1 MSKPLL
7 AANWKMHFT
16 VEEGVEHARHLRHS
30 LAQFSDAVDLLVL
43 PPSIMLRQV
52 KAALDG
58 SPIAIGAQNSAWEDQ
73 GAFTGEISPKML
85 AGWCPY
91 VLIGHSERRHIF
103 HESDK
108 QLNAKVR
115 GALGNGLN
123 VILAVGER
131 LEEYDAQRT
140 DEVIARQLDED
151 LKEIELPDQDALTI
165 AYEPVWAIGTGR
177 AATPDYANQT
187 MGFIRS
193 LLERR
198 FGAQGRNVRILY
210 GGSVTPGNA
219 RSLMEQ
225 PNIDGGL
232 VGGASLKVSDFT
244 QIVQASAEV
253 AKSRV

>member
-1 MSKPLL
+1 
-7 AANWKMHFT
+7 MHFT
-16 VEEGVEHARHLRHS
+16 VDEGVQHARRLRES
-30 LAQFSDAVDLLVL
+30 LSPFADAVDMLLL
-43 PPSIMLRQV
+43 PPALMLVQV
-52 KAALDG
+52 KAVLEG
-58 SPIAIGAQNSAWEDQ
+58 SPIAVGAQNAAWEDQ

-103 HESDK
+103 HETDK

-115 GALGNGLN
+115 AAFANGLK
-123 VILAVGER
+123 VMLAVGER

-151 LKEIELPDQDALTI
+151 LKEVDPPEDGRLTI

-177 AATPDYANQT
+177 AATPDYANET

-193 LLERR
+193 VLERR
-198 FGAQGRNVRILY
+198 FGSAGRSVRILY
-210 GGSVTPGNA
+210 GGSVTPANA

-225 PNIDGGL
+225 SNIDGAL
-232 VGGASLKVSDFT
+232 VGGASLKVRDFT
-244 QIVQASAEV
+244 EIVQASAEV

>member
-7 AANWKMHFT
+7 AGNWKMHFT
-16 VEEGVEHARHLRHS
+16 VEEGVEHARHLRHA
-30 LAQFSDAVDLLVL
+30 LGHFSDAVDLLVL

-52 KAALDG
+52 KAVLDG
-58 SPIAIGAQNSAWEDQ
+58 SPIAVGAQNAAWEDQ

-85 AGWCPY
+85 AGWCQY

-103 HESDK
+103 HETDK

-115 GALGNGLN
+115 GGLANGLN
-123 VILAVGER
+123 VMLAVGER

-140 DEVIARQLDED
+140 DEVIGRQLDED
-151 LKEIELPDQDALTI
+151 LKQIELPSEDALTI

-177 AATPDYANQT
+177 AATPDYANET
-187 MGFIRS
+187 MGLIRS

-198 FGAQGRNVRILY
+198 FGRQGRDVRILY
-210 GGSVTPGNA
+210 GGSVTPANA

-225 PNIDGGL
+225 PNIDGAL
-232 VGGASLKVSDFT
+232 VGGASLKVADFT

-253 AKSRV
+253 AQSRV

>member
-7 AANWKMHFT
+7 AGNWKMHFT
-16 VEEGVEHARHLRHS
+16 VEEGVEHARRVKDAI
-30 LAQFSDAVDLLVL
+30 AQFSDAVDLLVL

-58 SPIAIGAQNSAWEDQ
+58 SPIAVGAQNAAWEDQ

-91 VLIGHSERRHIF
+91 VLLGHSERRHIF
-103 HESDK
+103 HETDE

-115 GALGNGLN
+115 AAFSNGLQ

-131 LEEYDAQRT
+131 LEEYDAQQT

-151 LKEIELPDQDALTI
+151 LKEIELTADDALTI

-187 MGFIRS
+187 MGLIRS

-198 FGAQGRNVRILY
+198 FGRQGRSLRILY
-210 GGSVTPGNA
+210 GGSVTPANA

-225 PNIDGGL
+225 PNIDGAL
-232 VGGASLKVSDFT
+232 VGGASLEVADVVH
-244 QIVQASAEV
+244 IVQAGAEV

>member
-7 AANWKMHFT
+7 AGNWKMHFT
-16 VEEGVEHARHLRHS
+16 VEQGVEHARQLRRS
-30 LAQFSDAVDLLVL
+30 IGPFSDAVDLLVL
-43 PPSIMLRQV
+43 PPSLMLRQV

-58 SPIAIGAQNSAWEDQ
+58 SPIAIGAQNAAWEDQ
-73 GAFTGEISPKML
+73 GAFTGEISPRML

-103 HESDK
+103 HETDK

-115 GALGNGLN
+115 GGFTNDLK

-151 LKEIELPDQDALTI
+151 LREIELPTGNALTV

-177 AATPDYANQT
+177 AATPDYANET
-187 MGFIRS
+187 MGSIRS

-198 FGAQGRNVRILY
+198 FGAAGRSVRILY
-210 GGSVTPGNA
+210 GGSVTPANA

-225 PNIDGGL
+225 PNIDGAL
-232 VGGASLKVSDFT
+232 VGGASLKVADFT

-253 AKSRV
+253 AQSRV

>member
-1 MSKPLL
+1 MSKPLI
-7 AANWKMHFT
+7 AGNWKMHFT
-16 VEEGVEHARHLRHS
+16 VDEGVQHARRLRDS
-30 LAQFSDAVDLLVL
+30 LSQFSEAVDLLVL
-43 PPSIMLRQV
+43 PPSLMLLQV
-52 KAALDG
+52 KAALEG
-58 SPIAIGAQNSAWEDQ
+58 SPIAVGAQNAAWEDQ
-73 GAFTGEISPKML
+73 GAYTGEISPRML

-91 VLIGHSERRHIF
+91 LLVGHSERRHIF
-103 HESDK
+103 HETDQ
-108 QLNAKVR
+108 QLNLKLRA
-115 GALGNGLN
+115 GLANGLK

-151 LKEIELPDQDALTI
+151 LKQVEPPAEGALTI

-177 AATPDYANQT
+177 AATPDYANET
-187 MGFIRS
+187 MGLIRS

-198 FGAQGRNVRILY
+198 FGPAGRRMGILY
-210 GGSVTPGNA
+210 GGSVTPANA

-225 PNIDGGL
+225 PNIDGAL
-232 VGGASLKVSDFT
+232 VGGASLKVPDFT